1 MLLILR
7 GTSILGE
14 VQNVEIPGPTQQLL
28 CSKSHKC
35 PTEILYRPKVSAE
48 TIGIGIGAEIFFS
61 ETEFFFFFFKIQI
74 FPCIFF
80 LGEYKF
86 LRN

>member
-35 PTEILYRPKVSAE
+35 PTEIRYRPKVSAE
-48 TIGIGIGAEIFFS
+48 TIGIGAEILFS
-61 ETEFFFFFFKIQI
+61 ETETDS
-74 FPCIFF
+74 
-80 LGEYKF
+80 
-86 LRN
+86 